1 MIKFTDESAASWVE
15 KCQANGK
22 KLQQMLR
29 RPCVCWEWGEKDRR
43 AGVHKV
49 WLFVKLI
56 QTKEKKLR
64 TLSGGMTQ
72 QKNSLN
78 ND

>member
-1 MIKFTDESAASWVE
+1 MIKFTDESVASWVE

-22 KLQQMLR
+22 KLQQLLR
-29 RPCVCWEWGEKDRR
+29 RPWVCWERGEKDWW

-49 WLFVKLI
+49 LLFIKLI

-72 QKNSLN
+72 QKKIFE
-78 ND
+78 

>member
-29 RPCVCWEWGEKDRR
+29 RPCVCWGRGEKDRQ